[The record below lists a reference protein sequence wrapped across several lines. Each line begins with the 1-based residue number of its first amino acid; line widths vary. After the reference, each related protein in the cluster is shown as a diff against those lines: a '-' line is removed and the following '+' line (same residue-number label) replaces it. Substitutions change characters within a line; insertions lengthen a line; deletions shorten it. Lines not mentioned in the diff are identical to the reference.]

1 MSAPLSSVIFDTAG
15 PTLTDDERAFF
26 RDVNPF
32 GYILFARH
40 CPDPETVRRLVD
52 ELKSLSGRDRLPIL
66 IDQEGGRVARLKP
79 PHWHKYPPA
88 GVFAAMAKR
97 DREKAHMAV
106 HLNARLI
113 AHDLYE
119 LGITV
124 DCAPLADLPIKGAHD
139 IIGDRAFG
147 TEAEQVVYL
156 GRAMAKGLMDGAIV
170 PILKHIPGHGR
181 ATADS
186 HDEVPVVHESLEM
199 LRATDFVPFKAL
211 ASLPMAMTAHVMYT
225 AIDDEHMATLSKTA
239 IDLIRNELGFKNL
252 LLSDALDMKSMAP
265 IPLGERARMAL
276 AAGCDIALHC
286 NSSFDEKQ
294 QVMEGVCALEGESL
308 VRADRAMNSVR
319 TPKHFDPVE
328 ARQTLESLLS
338 DVEDAYQT
346 GYIHAGLNN

>member
-1 MSAPLSSVIFDTAG
+1 MSSVLSAAIFDTAG
-15 PTLTDDERAFF
+15 PTLSADEKAFF
-26 RDVNPF
+26 RDINPF

-40 CPDPETVRRLVD
+40 CTDPDAVRRLVG

-79 PHWHKYPPA
+79 PHWPKYAPA
-88 GVFAAMAKR
+88 GTFAALAKR
-97 DREKAHMAV
+97 DREKAHKAV
-106 HLNARLI
+106 YLNARLI
-113 AHDLYE
+113 ASDLHA

-156 GRAMAKGLMDGAIV
+156 GRAMAAGLMDGGIV

-186 HDEVPVVHESLEM
+186 HDEVPIVHESLEV
-199 LRATDFVPFKAL
+199 LRATDFVPFKML
-211 ASLPMAMTAHVMYT
+211 ANLPMAMTAHVLYT
-225 AIDDEHMATLSKTA
+225 AIDEEQMATLSKKT

-252 LLSDALDMKSMAP
+252 LMSDALDMKSLAHME
-265 IPLGERARMAL
+265 LGERARACL

-286 NSSFDEKQ
+286 NSSFDEKV
-294 QVMEGVCALEGESL
+294 QVADGVCALEGESL
-308 VRADRAMNSVR
+308 ERAVRAMNSVK
-319 TPKHFDPVE
+319 TPKNFDPVE
-328 ARQTLESLLS
+328 ARQALEELLG
-338 DVEDAYQT
+338 DVKDAYQT
-346 GYIHAGLNN
+346 GYIHVGLNN

>member
-1 MSAPLSSVIFDTAG
+1 MSTPYSAVIFDTTG
-15 PTLTDDERAFF
+15 PSLTADERAFF

-40 CPDPETVRRLVD
+40 CPDPESVKRLVG

-79 PHWHKYPPA
+79 PHWPKYPPA
-88 GVFAAMAKR
+88 GIFAAIAKR
-97 DREKAHMAV
+97 DREKAHRAV

-113 AHDLYE
+113 AHDLHA

-124 DCAPLADLPIKGAHD
+124 NCAPLADLPVRGAHD

-147 TEAEQVVYL
+147 TEAEQVIYL
-156 GRAMAKGLMDGAIV
+156 GRAMAAGLMDGAII

-181 ATADS
+181 AIADS

-199 LRATDFVPFKAL
+199 LRATDFVPFKTL
-211 ASLPMAMTAHVMYT
+211 ANLPMAMTAHVMFT
-225 AIDDEHMATLSKTA
+225 AIDNENMVTLSKKT
-239 IDLIRNELGFKNL
+239 IDLIRNEIGFKNL
-252 LLSDALDMKSMAP
+252 LISDALDMNSMSHL
-265 IPLGERARMAL
+265 PLDERARAAL

-286 NSSFDEKQ
+286 NSSFAEKV
-294 QVMEGVCALEGESL
+294 QVAEGVCTLEGEAL
-308 VRADRAMNSVR
+308 VRADRAMNSVKS
-319 TPKHFDPVE
+319 PKHFDPVE
-328 ARQTLESLLS
+328 ARQALESLLS
-338 DVEDAYQT
+338 DVQDAYQT